1 MGKIYQE
8 LIEWTT
14 PYAGTPLEPSVLLRW
29 SNNPEG
35 LGNPQET
42 IATYE
47 SGILRDYTGR
57 DCDVQDIVH
66 PANLKFGRSGK
77 S

>member
-1 MGKIYQE
+1 MGKVYQE
-8 LIEWTT
+8 PIKWTT
-14 PYAGTPLEPSVLLRW
+14 PYAGTPLEPSVLLVW

-42 IATYE
+42 AQYYW

-57 DCDVQDIVH
+57 D
-66 PANLKFGRSGK
+66 
-77 S
+77 

>member
-1 MGKIYQE
+1 MGKEEPIK
-8 LIEWTT
+8 WTT

-42 IATYE
+42 I
-47 SGILRDYTGR
+47 S
-57 DCDVQDIVH
+57 
-66 PANLKFGRSGK
+66 
-77 S
+77 